1 MVPAKISSFAF
12 HTSFFVRFRRRTELA
27 VESPVRTKRDKP
39 SCLFPPIALEDLLH
53 GRRQV
58 VVSEF
63 AEDTMKEAEGQLMRL
78 QKRLLCGVGE
88 GAVERRSARHAS
100 HREHLQLRP
109 LAGYIRVRLIPIHLG
124 LYAPLITL
132 RHERFVNQ
140 QAQSDLSLTNIQPDG
155 PLTHLALGKLDTHS
169 LPDAM
174 RRVALLARR
183 LPVRFQNPV
192 YKCGRTRQ
200 LPAWTLGPL
209 PRLR

>member
-1 MVPAKISSFAF
+1 
-12 HTSFFVRFRRRTELA
+12 RRLTKLA
-27 VESPVRTKRDKP
+27 LESPVRTKRDEA

-140 QAQSDLSLTNIQPDG
+140 QAQTNLSLPTIHPKV
-155 PLTHLALGKLDTHS
+155 PL
-169 LPDAM
+169 
-174 RRVALLARR
+174 
-183 LPVRFQNPV
+183 
-192 YKCGRTRQ
+192 
-200 LPAWTLGPL
+200 
-209 PRLR
+209 

>member
-12 HTSFFVRFRRRTELA
+12 HAPFFVRFRRRTELA

-63 AEDTMKEAEGQLMRL
+63 AEDTMKEAEGQLMCF
-78 QKRLLCGVGE
+78 QKRLLRRVGE
-88 GAVERRSARHAS
+88 GAVERRSTCHAS
-100 HREHLQLRP
+100 HCEHLQLRS
-109 LAGYIRVRLIPIHLG
+109 LSGHIRVRLIPIHLG

-140 QAQSDLSLTNIQPDG
+140 QAQSDLSLTNIQRMV
-155 PLTHLALGKLDTHS
+155 LSHT
-169 LPDAM
+169 
-174 RRVALLARR
+174 
-183 LPVRFQNPV
+183 
-192 YKCGRTRQ
+192 
-200 LPAWTLGPL
+200 
-209 PRLR
+209 

>member
-1 MVPAKISSFAF
+1 MVPSEISSFAF
-12 HTSFFVRFRRRTELA
+12 HAPFFVRFRRRTELA
-27 VESPVRTKRDKP
+27 VESQVRTKRDNP
-39 SCLFPPIALEDLLH
+39 AGSSPPIALEDLLH

-78 QKRLLCGVGE
+78 QKRLLRGVGE
-88 GAVERRSARHAS
+88 GTVERRSTCHAS
-100 HREHLQLRP
+100 HREDLQLRP

-132 RHERFVNQ
+132 RHERFVSQ
-140 QAQSDLSLTNIQPDG
+140 QAQSDLSLTNIQPDS

-174 RRVALLARR
+174 
-183 LPVRFQNPV
+183 
-192 YKCGRTRQ
+192 
-200 LPAWTLGPL
+200 
-209 PRLR
+209 